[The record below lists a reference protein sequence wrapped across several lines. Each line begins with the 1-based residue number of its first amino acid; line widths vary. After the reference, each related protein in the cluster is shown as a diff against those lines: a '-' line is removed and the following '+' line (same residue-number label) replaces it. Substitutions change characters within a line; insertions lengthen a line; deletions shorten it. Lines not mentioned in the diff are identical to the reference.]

1 MNNFTLKVNPGKY
14 LLTLTS
20 FGSFDEKS
28 PWRSKQDFDPDSIR
42 LQLFPC
48 NSAFTAVDCVAD
60 TANKKILNETKKEL
74 ALRFQQ
80 CLLGNIL
87 VNGTC
92 FKRGDICSAGNSLA
106 SVRPFGSL
114 INLARKL
121 FAYLHARLF
130 GLGVRFWVRRE
141 ESNFFFI
148 FNFTFILI

>member
-87 VNGTC
+87 VNVS
-92 FKRGDICSAGNSLA
+92 RGGISAVLATHWLQSGLLAHSLTLQGSCLHICMHGFLGL
-106 SVRPFGSL
+106 VFDFGSEEKRV
-114 INLARKL
+114 IFYL
-121 FAYLHARLF
+121 FSTLLLF
-130 GLGVRFWVRRE
+130 
-141 ESNFFFI
+141 
-148 FNFTFILI
+148 